1 MKHKFKIGDKVR
13 VLDGSNIRNYTGGWY
28 EYMNKYVGKEYTIVK
43 VCTFQGR
50 TSYNLENCRNENIPF
65 MVKFDERG
73 LELAED
79 KDKFKVGDMVIGN
92 EYADGTY
99 GITKSGWK
107 GQVVNVNASGT
118 FDARGIGFT
127 NTATFHCL
135 LPECFDLV
143 ETKVVITYV
152 ENMTIAK
159 YYENG
164 NCVKTGVAKC
174 SPEDT
179 FDFGIGA
186 KIAFNRLFGF
196 VEPILNNT
204 FDWES
209 FKKGEICVLCNE
221 DNYKDFLKAAKEND
235 CNVGNYG
242 DNLFKNQIVIKKI
255 LGLSLKYKDELLPGN
270 EIIFIYEENV
280 VKISSFKDD
289 KTVKW

>member
-28 EYMNKYVGKEYTIVK
+28 EHMNKYVGKVYTIVG
-43 VCTFQGR
+43 VYTLQDGR
-50 TSYNLENCRNENIPF
+50 TTYAFEPF
-65 MVKFDERG
+65 MMKFDERG

-79 KDKFKVGDMVIGN
+79 KGKFKVGDMIIGN
-92 EYADGTY
+92 SYASGTY

-118 FDARGIGFT
+118 FDAKGIGFT

-135 LPECFDLV
+135 LPECFDLL

-159 YYENG
+159 RYENG

-179 FDFGIGA
+179 FSEETGA
-186 KIAFNRLFGF
+186 KIALERLFAKS
-196 VEPILNNT
+196 
-204 FDWES
+204 FDWDG

-242 DNLFKNQIVIKKI
+242 GNLFKNQIVIKKI
-255 LGLSLKYKDELLPGN
+255 LGLSLKYKDELLPDN

-289 KTVKW
+289 KEVKW